1 MDSTSDS
8 LQTLPPSDPLITSKN
23 NHIKRT
29 NTLLSKPLHTEQD
42 VQQLNKF
49 ISNSQSNFPSDD
61 FLSKTQFD
69 ITPEIISQLNQNQSN
84 IPRRPRVK
92 WVATRHTSLHNS
104 LNFQTTSLND
114 FQTRSM
120 TDTNIKQD
128 IQINPAVSIPD
139 ITTKEFD
146 DEYQNYIEK
155 IYQDDLDQTLKY
167 TNTYVLTSEDEEEEI
182 NNIMSEDNDLE
193 PLDIIKGYVD
203 QGSQAVLVETKSKKK
218 PKSPRRRKTKSSP
231 RRAKQTNALPNSPSM
246 LLSSSTNQVT
256 PNSDLTALTTPIKV
270 SASITKTEENNGIKS
285 LITVDTSKARSNLPV
300 VRLCLRELGWKECVH
315 GTTLD
320 SDIYW
325 HSSSFHEGNTNFT
338 FSSGRINKF
347 PGMGDLLR
355 KVHLTRLLNNMR
367 LLFPNDYD
375 FYPKT
380 WFLPEQ
386 SQQFKDD
393 VRYLHQLD
401 KKHNHS
407 LTTFIVK
414 PSDGS
419 QGEGIYLL
427 RDPSHIIT
435 TNRPHVIQEY
445 IDKPLLMNGL
455 KFDLRIYVLILNLY
469 PLEIYLYDEGLARFA
484 TVDYK
489 APSTENLHETFMHL
503 TNYSLNKRSSSYK
516 HPVDDKQTDGSK
528 RKLSLVWK
536 QLCEMFGKEK
546 IERTKSL
553 IVEMINKTILA
564 ILPELRVA
572 YEFELPLGKKQ
583 NLSCFQIIGFDII
596 LNDHL
601 KPILLEVN
609 SNPSL
614 RIDFDKNEAGKI
626 IYQPSPI
633 DEEIKKPLVLETLK
647 MALPKKK
654 LDTITRH
661 AQIQVND
668 EIMAQR
674 VEKVAQRRL
683 VERSEKIKSAR
694 KTRFDMKLNPFFS
707 RPLESIAKEFVRQ
720 QHGHQQFEQQKLNNS
735 SPTHPI
741 ILSQSSEDLTAYT
754 FINHNNNHHHHDHDH
769 HHHHQEPI
777 KSYRKIINKSK
788 QYRYSTDDDDDE
800 SGSPPATTV
809 SEGHS
814 STNTKQP
821 SIKSPLNRSG
831 TTIDAAMIKSINTL
845 KLIFPTDHHR
855 TKYRQLFLVD
865 NIAYIYIHLVVM
877 LGYKTMTGGQFR
889 SFANICGIIN
899 ETITAPSIDILY
911 YQILRKWQQFVVR
924 TTLTGLPFAAF
935 IEAFFLLSQRK
946 FPNAQD
952 LFDSVNQLLNI
963 CIRHLNSALQ
973 RPTSPLIHQS
983 NQYLLHRSARNHN
996 TPNSSSLNMRPNVGL
1011 VRSPTTTSMHRPVIV
1026 PTSAPVPRNH
1036 NHQNNSST
1044 KPIDDK
1050 IKQKMMKQSTKS
1062 VFPLFFDVL

>member
-1 MDSTSDS
+1 MDSTND
-8 LQTLPPSDPLITSKN
+8 TLKILPTSDPLISSKN
-23 NHIKRT
+23 NHIKKT
-29 NTLLSKPLHTEQD
+29 NTLLSKALHIEQN
-42 VQQLNKF
+42 VQHLNKF

-61 FLSKTQFD
+61 FLSRTQFN
-69 ITPEIISQLNQNQSN
+69 ITPEIINQLNQNQST
-84 IPRRPRVK
+84 ISRRPRVK
-92 WVATRHTSLHNS
+92 WITRHTTLHNS
-104 LNFQTTSLND
+104 INLQTNSLND
-114 FQTRSM
+114 FQTKSM
-120 TDTNIKQD
+120 TDKNIKHD
-128 IQINPAVSIPD
+128 IQLNPNIPISD
-139 ITTKEFD
+139 ITTKEFDDNDDDDDDND

-155 IYQDDLDQTLKY
+155 IYQDDMDQTLKF
-167 TNTYVLTSEDEEEEI
+167 TNTSVLTSEDEEND
-182 NNIMSEDNDLE
+182 NNNNNNNYVSEDNDQE
-193 PLDIIKGYVD
+193 PLDNIKDFID
-203 QGSQAVLVETKSKKK
+203 QETQVVLVESISKKK
-218 PKSPRRRKTKSSP
+218 LKSPRRRKTKSSP
-231 RRAKQTNALPNSPSM
+231 RRTKQSNALPNSPSM
-246 LLSSSTNQVT
+246 LLSTPNQVT
-256 PNSDLTALTTPIKV
+256 PTSDLTTLTTPIKA
-270 SASITKTEENNGIKS
+270 SASIAKIEENNGIKS
-285 LITVDTSKARSNLPV
+285 LITVDTSKARSNLQI
-300 VRLCLRELGWKECVH
+300 VRLCLRELGWKEYSH

-320 SDIYW
+320 CDIYW
-325 HSSSFHEGNTNFT
+325 HSSSFYEGNTNFT
-338 FSSGRINKF
+338 FSSGRVNKF

-393 VRYLHQLD
+393 VRYIHHLD
-401 KKHNHS
+401 KKHNRS

-435 TNRPHVIQEY
+435 SNRPHVIQEY

-489 APSTENLHETFMHL
+489 APSTENLHQTFMHL
-503 TNYSLNKRSSSYK
+503 TNYSLNKRSASYK
-516 HPVDDKQTDGSK
+516 HPIDDKQTDGSK

-536 QLCEMFGKEK
+536 QLSEMFSKEK
-546 IERTKSL
+546 VERTKNL

-564 ILPELRVA
+564 ILPELRIE

-583 NLSCFQIIGFDII
+583 NLSCFQIIGFDVI

-614 RIDFDKNEAGKI
+614 RIDFDKYEAGKT

-647 MALPKKK
+647 LAIPKKK

-661 AQIQVND
+661 AQFQAND
-668 EIMAQR
+668 EIIAQR
-674 VEKVAQRRL
+674 VEKVAQRR
-683 VERSEKIKSAR
+683 VEERSEKIKSAR
-694 KTRFDMKLNPFFS
+694 KTRFDIKLNPFFS

-720 QHGHQQFEQQKLNNS
+720 QHGPQQFEQQKFHS
-735 SPTHPI
+735 TSPTYPMI
-741 ILSQSSEDLTAYT
+741 SSQSHEDITAYS
-754 FINHNNNHHHHDHDH
+754 FINHNHRH
-769 HHHHQEPI
+769 EPM
-777 KSYRKIINKSK
+777 KSYRKIIKTSK
-788 QYRYSTDDDDDE
+788 QYRYSTDDDDE
-800 SGSPPATTV
+800 NGSPTTTV
-809 SEGHS
+809 VSENHIS
-814 STNTKQP
+814 INTKQP
-821 SIKSPLNRSG
+821 SIKSAFNRPG
-831 TTIDAAMIKSINTL
+831 TTTDAVMIKSINTL
-845 KLIFPTDHHR
+845 KLIFPSDHHK
-855 TKYRQLFLVD
+855 TKYRPLFLVD

-911 YQILRKWQQFVVR
+911 YQILRKWQQFVAR

-946 FPNAQD
+946 FPNTQN
-952 LFDSVNQLLNI
+952 LLDSVDQLLNI
-963 CIRHLNSALQ
+963 CLRHLNSVLQ
-973 RPTSPLIHQS
+973 RPISPLIYQS
-983 NQYLLHRSARNHN
+983 NQYLLHRSAKNHS
-996 TPNSSSLNMRPNVGL
+996 TPNSSLSNIRSNVGI
-1011 VRSPTTTSMHRPVIV
+1011 VRSPTATSMHHTTIV

-1044 KPIDDK
+1044 KSIDDK
-1050 IKQKMMKQSTKS
+1050 TKQNMTKQSTKS

>member
-8 LQTLPPSDPLITSKN
+8 LKTLPTSDPLITSKN

-29 NTLLSKPLHTEQD
+29 NTLLSKTLHTEHD
-42 VQQLNKF
+42 VQNLNKF
-49 ISNSQSNFPSDD
+49 FSNSQANFPSDD
-61 FLSKTQFD
+61 FLSQTQFD
-69 ITPEIISQLNQNQSN
+69 VTPEIINQLNQNQSSL
-84 IPRRPRVK
+84 PRRQRVK
-92 WVATRHTSLHNS
+92 WVTCHTSLHNS

-120 TDTNIKQD
+120 TDTNIKHD
-128 IQINPAVSIPD
+128 TQINPAVSIPN

-155 IYQDDLDQTLKY
+155 IYQEDMDQTLKY
-167 TNTYVLTSEDEEEEI
+167 TNTFVLTSEDEEED
-182 NNIMSEDNDLE
+182 NNIIIMSEDNDQEL
-193 PLDIIKGYVD
+193 LDNIKNFAD
-203 QGSQAVLVETKSKKK
+203 QESQAVLVESKSKKK
-218 PKSPRRRKTKSSP
+218 PKSPRRRKTISSP

-246 LLSSSTNQVT
+246 LLSSASPNQVT
-256 PNSDLTALTTPIKV
+256 PNSDLTTLTTPIKV
-270 SASITKTEENNGIKS
+270 SASVAKAEENNGVKS
-285 LITVDTSKARSNLPV
+285 LITVDTSKARSNLQV
-300 VRLCLRELGWKECVH
+300 VRLCLRELGWKECSH
-315 GTTLD
+315 STTLD

-347 PGMGDLLR
+347 PGMSDLLR

-393 VRYLHQLD
+393 VRYIHQLD
-401 KKHNHS
+401 KKHNRS

-427 RDPSHIIT
+427 RDPSHIMT

-445 IDKPLLMNGL
+445 IDKPLLINGL

-489 APSTENLHETFMHL
+489 APSSENLHETFMHL
-503 TNYSLNKRSSSYK
+503 TNYSLNKRSASYK
-516 HPVDDKQTDGSK
+516 HPVDDKQMDGSK

-536 QLCEMFGKEK
+536 QLCEMFSKEK
-546 IERTKSL
+546 VERTKSL

-564 ILPELRVA
+564 ILPELRVT

-583 NLSCFQIIGFDII
+583 NLSCFQIIGFDVI

-614 RIDFDKNEAGKI
+614 RIDFDKNEAGRI
-626 IYQPSPI
+626 VYQPSPI

-661 AQIQVND
+661 AQIQAND

-674 VEKVAQRRL
+674 VEKVAQRR
-683 VERSEKIKSAR
+683 VEERNEKIKSAR

-707 RPLESIAKEFVRQ
+707 RPLDSIAKEFVRH
-720 QHGHQQFEQQKLNNS
+720 QHGQQQFEQQKLHNAT
-735 SPTHPI
+735 PTRPI
-741 ILSQSSEDLTAYT
+741 VLSQSHEDLTAYT
-754 FINHNNNHHHHDHDH
+754 FINHNHHH
-769 HHHHQEPI
+769 EPI
-777 KSYRKIINKSK
+777 KSYRKIIKKSK
-788 QYRYSTDDDDDE
+788 QYRYSTDDEDDDE
-800 SGSPPATTV
+800 SASPPTTTV
-809 SEGHS
+809 SDNHPSTATRHS
-814 STNTKQP
+814 

-845 KLIFPTDHHR
+845 KLIFPSDHHKS
-855 TKYRQLFLVD
+855 KYRQLFLVD
-865 NIAYIYIHLVVM
+865 NIAYIYIHLVVT

-911 YQILRKWQQFVVR
+911 YQILRKWQQFVAR

-946 FPNAQD
+946 FPNAQN
-952 LFDSVNQLLNI
+952 LFDSVDQLLNI
-963 CIRHLNSALQ
+963 CIRHLTSALQ

-996 TPNSSSLNMRPNVGL
+996 TPNSSLVNMRSSVGL
-1011 VRSPTTTSMHRPVIV
+1011 VRSPTSTSMHRTMIV
-1026 PTSAPVPRNH
+1026 PASAPAPRNH

-1044 KPIDDK
+1044 KSIDDK
-1050 IKQKMMKQSTKS
+1050 IKQNATKQSTKS